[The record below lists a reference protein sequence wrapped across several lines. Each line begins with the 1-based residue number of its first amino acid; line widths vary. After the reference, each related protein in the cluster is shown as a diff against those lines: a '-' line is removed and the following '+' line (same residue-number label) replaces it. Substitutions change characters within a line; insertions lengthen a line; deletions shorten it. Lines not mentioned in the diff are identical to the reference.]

1 MLANSKLCSI
11 ETLLSQA
18 LTDMEI
24 NHEELIAILKEK
36 NKYEKM
42 KKNVKNVSEKQEN
55 IRINCV
61 NLKKLTSL

>member
-1 MLANSKLCSI
+1 MLANSKLYSI

-18 LTDMEI
+18 LTDMET
-24 NHEELIAILKEK
+24 NHEEFIAILKEK

-42 KKNVKNVSEKQEN
+42 KKNVKNVSEKPEN

>member
-1 MLANSKLCSI
+1 MLANSKLYSI

-18 LTDMEI
+18 LTDMET
-24 NHEELIAILKEK
+24 NHEEFIAILKEK